1 MMLFDVLV
9 ALIVTLLLGTLLLA
23 LAAWRRPGEAPVTV
37 AWDTAA
43 LTLLGMFLLVF
54 ALGRWLRPLGFPPA
68 GATWT
73 PFLLVALLVVLALFA
88 LASAGPPRRGRPG
101 VPPG

>member
-1 MMLFDVLV
+1 MLLFDVLV
-9 ALIVTLLLGTLLLA
+9 AVIVTLLLGALLLA
-23 LAAWRRPGEAPVTV
+23 ATTWRRPGEAPPRV

-43 LTLLGMFLLVF
+43 LAFLGTFLFVLAV
-54 ALGRWLRPLGFPPA
+54 GRWLRPLGFPPA

-88 LASAGPPRRGRPG
+88 FAAAGPPWRGRARPG
-101 VPPG
+101 